1 MQTLSISK
9 NVLRDFLFFF
19 NEKKAPFDKKKLKN
33 KNINKQIKHK
43 TLIKKQI
50 LLLCQIKIFVSNK
63 KLLKYL
69 NEQNNY
75 DYRT

>member
-43 TLIKKQI
+43 TLIKKTN
-50 LLLCQIKIFVSNK
+50 FTFMSN
-63 KLLKYL
+63 
-69 NEQNNY
+69 QNICFK
-75 DYRT
+75 